1 MLGKLDVIGIDEAQ
15 FFGDLYDFCCKV
27 ADHDGKTVIVAGLD
41 RDYLRQSWERSRTKF
56 LHRAADLTLV
66 PSAALAKELEAAR
79 VTAGNKIR
87 LWNKGVDSESFHLK
101 YRAQEM
107 RIRLSNGEPER
118 PLIVHVGR
126 LGVEKSLDLLKSVMD
141 QIPEARI
148 AFIGDGPYREDLEKL
163 FSGMPAVFTGMLG
176 GVASLLG
183 KRSMS
188 FSGIEVC
195 DHETNGVEDD
205 LSDDGS
211 QAGEKKRRLN
221 LEQVKTLEKNF
232 ELGNK
237 LESERKMQLA
247 RALGLQPRQIA
258 IWFQNM
264 RARWKTK
271 QLEKDYDVLKRQFDA
286 IKADNDALQS
296 QNQKL
301 QAEII
306 ALKNR
311 EPTESINL
319 NKETQ
324 GSSSN
329 RSENSSEI
337 KLDISTRTP
346 PAMDSPLSN
355 HHHGHPIIPTTSSRP
370 LFPPSIITRPT
381 SAAVAHLFP
390 NSSSSSR
397 QPDHKIIDHQN
408 AVKEESFSNMFC
420 AIDDQSGFWP
430 WLEQQHFN

>member
-1 MLGKLDVIGIDEAQ
+1 MLGKA
-15 FFGDLYDFCCKV
+15 
-27 ADHDGKTVIVAGLD
+27 
-41 RDYLRQSWERSRTKF
+41 QSWERSRTKF

-66 PSAALAKELEAAR
+66 PLASLAKELEAAS
-79 VTAGNKIR
+79 NKIR
-87 LWNKGVDSESFHLK
+87 LWNKGVDFESFHPK

-107 RIRLSNGEPER
+107 QIRLSNGEPER
-118 PLIVHVGR
+118 PLIVHV
-126 LGVEKSLDLLKSVMD
+126 SVMD

-163 FSGMPAVFTGMLG
+163 FSGMLAVFTGMLG

-188 FSGIEVC
+188 FSAIEVC
-195 DHETNGVEDD
+195 NHETNGVEDD

-258 IWFQNM
+258 IWFQNR

-296 QNQKL
+296 
-301 QAEII
+301 
-306 ALKNR
+306 
-311 EPTESINL
+311 
-319 NKETQ
+319 
-324 GSSSN
+324 
-329 RSENSSEI
+329 
-337 KLDISTRTP
+337 
-346 PAMDSPLSN
+346 
-355 HHHGHPIIPTTSSRP
+355 
-370 LFPPSIITRPT
+370 
-381 SAAVAHLFP
+381 
-390 NSSSSSR
+390 
-397 QPDHKIIDHQN
+397 
-408 AVKEESFSNMFC
+408 
-420 AIDDQSGFWP
+420 
-430 WLEQQHFN
+430 